1 MVVAPL
7 ARVLLVLTSLAS
19 RSMIGLTTQRKWAFE
34 CSGERAGNAQGT
46 SEQEQTWHL
55 LAVKAPAA
63 TLLER

>member
-1 MVVAPL
+1 
-7 ARVLLVLTSLAS
+7 
-19 RSMIGLTTQRKWAFE
+19 MIGLTIQRKWAFE